1 MNRIFYL
8 LLITIFCWLIA
19 ACSKAPYAATN
30 KRYKEQANNYSQTIK
45 EGPTFTATDSIMPAP
60 YWVGTTNFGI
70 RKPNYVIIHHTA
82 QDSCAQTLKTFTL
95 DRTQVSSHY
104 LICEDGTIFHMLND
118 FLRAQHAGVSFWG
131 GVTDMN
137 SCSIGIEI
145 DNNGKEAFTDAQM
158 NSLLKLLEALKKM
171 HRIPTANF
179 IGHADIAPT
188 RKNDPNVLF
197 PWKQLADKGFGLW
210 YADTT
215 NVQVPNGF
223 NRLQALRI
231 VGYDIKDSVAAIKAF
246 KRHWLQQ
253 DNSATLN
260 ANEEKILF
268 NVMKQFL

>member
-1 MNRIFYL
+1 MNRIHYFL
-8 LLITIFCWLIA
+8 LFTSFFLVIA
-19 ACSKAPYAATN
+19 ACNKAPYAATN
-30 KRYKEQANNYSQTIK
+30 KRYKEQASNYSQTIK
-45 EGPTFTATDSIMPAP
+45 AGPTFTATDSIMPPP

-95 DRTQVSSHY
+95 DRTQVSAHY
-104 LICEDGTIFHMLND
+104 VICEDGTIFHMLND

-197 PWKQLADKGFGLW
+197 PWKQLAEKGFGLW
-210 YADTT
+210 YNDTT
-215 NVQVPNGF
+215 NVQVPSGF

-231 VGYDIKDSVAAIKAF
+231 VGYDVKDSVAAIKAF

-253 DNSATLN
+253 DNNGTLN
-260 ANEEKILF
+260 VQEEKILY
-268 NVMKQFL
+268 NLMKQFL